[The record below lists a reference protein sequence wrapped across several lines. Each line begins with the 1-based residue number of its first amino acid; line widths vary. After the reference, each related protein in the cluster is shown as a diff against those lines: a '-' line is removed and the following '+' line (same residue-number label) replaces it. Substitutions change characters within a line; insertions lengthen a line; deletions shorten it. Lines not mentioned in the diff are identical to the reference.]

1 MYRIGKHRTFG
12 MILNFCPEE
21 SWRSCARFRSAG
33 PALEIAAI
41 GRPKTE
47 KDGFFR
53 VGFYKAKKNICR
65 GGTRTTHF
73 ETCKWRGRMSHI
85 SALGV
90 VWVWTQMTFFST
102 WTIWATFASKQ
113 ECLKSQET
121 RGSPFQHMHIEW
133 RNITRSKT
141 HQRHSILYPR
151 PIKPPFPALVRTMWG
166 LVLPRHLVFFR
177 FFLQN
182 LQCFATMKR
191 NFFTWQVCNNV
202 LFLNHSCA
210 SYYNIVGSNVGSLQ
224 AEIKE
229 MKAAFDL
236 IDFDGPA
243 FNSGSEGRMKTRVW
257 SMEMLGSLKSFIDF
271 LHALCPFVHPL
282 GFFVMPCVWNASAS
296 AAYEPW
302 RLRPW

>member
-1 MYRIGKHRTFG
+1 MYRIGKHRTFTSNEG
-12 MILNFCPEE
+12 MILKFCPKE
-21 SWRSCARFRSAG
+21 SWRSCARFRSPG
-33 PALEIAAI
+33 PADRKLQELAD
-41 GRPKTE
+41 PKQR
-47 KDGFFR
+47 GIVFFR
-53 VGFYKAKKNICR
+53 VGFYKAKKNTCR

-166 LVLPRHLVFFR
+166 LVLPRHLFFFR

-191 NFFTWQVCNNV
+191 NFFTWQVSIQRV
-202 LFLNHSCA
+202 VFESFFAPAIIISLDPMAWILAGRDQRDESSLWSHWLWRPGLQPVEVREGWIQTSVE
-210 SYYNIVGSNVGSLQ
+210 YGDVGKF
-224 AEIKE
+224 EI
-229 MKAAFDL
+229 L
-236 IDFDGPA
+236 
-243 FNSGSEGRMKTRVW
+243 
-257 SMEMLGSLKSFIDF
+257 L
-271 LHALCPFVHPL
+271 
-282 GFFVMPCVWNASAS
+282 
-296 AAYEPW
+296 
-302 RLRPW
+302 